1 MLSHTI
7 DVAQRGDEATICSR
21 LSNYV
26 SGNRI
31 PRHARLRRQIEQ
43 QEAEAN
49 AAGAEANAAEAEANA
64 AEAEANAAG
73 AEANAAEAAANAADE
88 QKSDEGNSDLKDAE
102 QVPVDDTEKESQG
115 SPENSENT
123 SKQVSDTDAPKEEE
137 HEDHESD
144 ATPEQQ
150 AEVVNQSAKYVTFM
164 SVHASLYKCRE

>member
-43 QEAEAN
+43 Q
-49 AAGAEANAAEAEANA
+49 
-64 AEAEANAAG
+64 EAEANAAG